1 LAHLIE
7 VILQRFVLRTLLRK
21 LSFGFGTPFLKGLL
35 LLLHR
40 LLTVSLLHLEQEADA
55 NEHQGN
61 YQ

>member
-7 VILQRFVLRTLLRK
+7 VGLQRLILRTLLRK
-21 LSFGFGTPFLKGLL
+21 LSFGFGAPLLKSLL

-40 LLTVSLLHLEQEADA
+40 LLTVSLLYLEQEADDD
-55 NEHQGN
+55 EHQRN